1 MQVQPYLFF
10 NGRADEALEFYKKA
24 VGATPKML
32 VRFKEAPDKS
42 MISPG
47 SEDKVMHAAVDIGD
61 TTVLMSDGRCTGQAN
76 FQGFSLVVSAAS
88 EAEADGI
95 FGALGEG
102 GQVTMPM
109 AKAFFAKRFGMLT
122 DKFGVG
128 WMVIVPQQ

>member
-1 MQVQPYLFF
+1 
-10 NGRADEALEFYKKA
+10 
-24 VGATPKML
+24 
-32 VRFKEAPDKS
+32 
-42 MISPG
+42 
-47 SEDKVMHAAVDIGD
+47 
-61 TTVLMSDGRCTGQAN
+61 MSDGRCTGQVN

-88 EAEADGI
+88 EAAADGI

-102 GQVTMPM
+102 GQVTTPM